1 MSYGDMTRE
10 QLIAELTTTFR
21 ENETLKNQME
31 ELQKKLIEE
40 PVKKPAFNTG
50 QYLTDIIEHLPDATI
65 VIDRHKKVIA
75 WNLAA
80 EEMTGVAKE
89 NMLGKGDYAYAVPFY
104 GMPRPTLIDLVLE
117 DHAEIL
123 EQYGTIKK
131 KGDNLF
137 SEGFVPSVF
146 EGKGAFLWGKASPLF
161 DSNGALVGAIETV
174 RDITERK
181 KMENTHTAEKQRLYS
196 LLDRLPGF
204 ICLIK
209 SDFSITFTN
218 NNYRERFGETEGK
231 RCYEVFNEKHVP
243 CEVCPSQTVFKT
255 GNSVE
260 YEWTSP
266 HGETYHIYDSP
277 FYDVDGSL
285 LVLELLIDITERKRV
300 EEALGLSEA
309 RYRAIVEDQTELICR
324 WSANGQLTFVNE
336 KLCCFFKKKSEDLL
350 GRSFIPLL
358 FKDDRKKTGELIASL
373 NLQNPVVTDE
383 HRVLMPDGR
392 IRWLQWSYRAV
403 SNKWGQI
410 VEFQGVGRDITKRK
424 IAEEDLET
432 ERKRLFNLLDKL
444 PAQVALFASNYEIRF
459 ANHSFYKQA
468 CSSKGRYCYEAIWG
482 LDKPCDKCHTMKV
495 LETNVPLEWELTI
508 RDRTYHYYDYPFFD
522 FDGSQLVLEIGI
534 DITDL
539 NQAME
544 NLHLSEKRFS
554 KAFNANPGV
563 MAIMSLID
571 SSGDIRFI
579 DVNTSFENVMG
590 YHRDEVTGRTT
601 SALGIWANPVD
612 LEIIKGI
619 ILEQQGF
626 RNIEISFRIKS
637 GEIMTGLVSAE
648 TIEFGGEICLIV
660 NITDITERKQIAK
673 EMARLERLNLVG
685 EMAVGIGHEIRN
697 PMTTVKGFL
706 QILMTR
712 NEYFK
717 DRDYFELMVSEL
729 DRANSI
735 ITEFLSLAKDKVVK
749 LKPQNLNHIIQA
761 LSPLISAD
769 GMVTD
774 HSIEFELCN
783 IPDLDLDEKEIRQ
796 LILNL
801 VRNGF
806 EAMPSGGTLT
816 IKTFRDSGEVV
827 LAVKDGGKGIAPEI
841 LEKIGTPFFTTKD
854 TGTGLGLAV
863 CYSIAARNNARIEIE
878 TGPEG
883 TTFYVRFKMQAS

>member
-1 MSYGDMTRE
+1 MSYEDMTRE
-10 QLIAELTTTFR
+10 QLIAALSANSR
-21 ENETLKNQME
+21 ENKILQHRLA
-31 ELQKKLIEE
+31 ELQKKPTKVPPE
-40 PVKKPAFNTG
+40 KPAFTTG

-65 VIDRHKKVIA
+65 VIERDKKVIA

-80 EEMTGVAKE
+80 EEMTGVTKE
-89 NMLGKGDYAYAVPFY
+89 DMIGKGDYAYSVPFY
-104 GMPRPTLIDLVLE
+104 GTPRPILIDLVLE
-117 DHAEIL
+117 DHAEI
-123 EQYGTIKK
+123 IKHYDIVEK
-131 KGDNLF
+131 KGATLF
-137 SEGFVPSVF
+137 SEGFVPCLF

-161 DSNGALVGAIETV
+161 DSDGALVGAIETV

-181 KMENTHTAEKQRLYS
+181 IMEESHEAERQRLYS

-209 SDFSITFTN
+209 SDYSITFTN

-231 RCYEVFNEKHVP
+231 RCYEVFNEMLAP

-266 HGETYHIYDSP
+266 HGETYHIYDRP

-285 LVLELLIDITERKRV
+285 LVLELLIDITERKRIA
-300 EEALGLSEA
+300 EALSLSEA

-324 WSANGQLTFVNE
+324 CSANGQLTFVNE

-373 NLQNPVVTDE
+373 NLQNPILTDE
-383 HRVLMPDGR
+383 HRILMPDGS

-403 SNKWGQI
+403 CNERGQT

-432 ERKRLFNLLDKL
+432 ERKRLFNLLDRL
-444 PAQVALFASNYEIRF
+444 PAQIALFAPNYEIRF
-459 ANHSFYKQA
+459 ANHTFYKQV
-468 CSSKGRYCYEAIWG
+468 CTSKGRYCYEAVWG
-482 LDKPCDKCHTMKV
+482 LDKPCENCHIMKA
-495 LETNVPLEWELTI
+495 LETNMPVEWELTL
-508 RDRTYHYYDYPFFD
+508 RGRTYHYYDYPFFD
-522 FDGSQLVLEIGI
+522 FDGSRLVLKIGI

-539 NQAME
+539 KQAME
-544 NLHLSEKRFS
+544 DLQLSEKRFA

-626 RNIEISFRIKS
+626 RNIEIPFRIKS

-648 TIEFGGEICLIV
+648 TIEFGGETCLIV
-660 NITDITERKQIAK
+660 NITDITERKQMAK

-685 EMAVGIGHEIRN
+685 EMAIGIGHEIRN

-735 ITEFLSLAKDKVVK
+735 ITEFLSLARDKAVS
-749 LKPQNLNHIIQA
+749 LRPQNLNHIIQA

-769 GMVTD
+769 GMVSD
-774 HSIEFELCN
+774 QSIEFELWD
-783 IPDLDLDEKEIRQ
+783 IPDLNLDEKEIRQ

-806 EAMPSGGTLT
+806 EAMPTGGKLI
-816 IKTFRDSGEVV
+816 IKTFQDSDEVI
-827 LAVKDGGKGIAPEI
+827 LAVKDGGRGIAPEI

-883 TTFYVRFKMQAS
+883 TTFYARFKI